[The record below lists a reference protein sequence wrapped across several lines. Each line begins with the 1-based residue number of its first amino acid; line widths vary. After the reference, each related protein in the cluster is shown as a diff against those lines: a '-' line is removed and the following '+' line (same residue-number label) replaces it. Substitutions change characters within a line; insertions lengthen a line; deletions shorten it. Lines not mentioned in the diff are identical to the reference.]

1 MYQIL
6 RRSREKVKYFIVF
19 TFVIVFSLLLTVVF
33 KNDNTTKEK
42 VDEKSAYLPAKE
54 LTKVK
59 NFLFS
64 KIQSPFININYQIK
78 SGDTIQKI
86 FKKYKIKNNEI
97 STIINHYK
105 KYAKANQLLTGNT
118 VDIIIK
124 KEWNQIQFI

>member
-1 MYQIL
+1 MMYQIL

-64 KIQSPFININYQIK
+64 KIQSPFININYEIK
-78 SGDTIQKI
+78 SGDTIQVSGSPDYLWSLKEPVKI
-86 FKKYKIKNNEI
+86 TAERYLCFNSSGHSLEGF
-97 STIINHYK
+97 
-105 KYAKANQLLTGNT
+105 A
-118 VDIIIK
+118 
-124 KEWNQIQFI
+124 EE

>member
-1 MYQIL
+1 MMYQIL

-42 VDEKSAYLPAKE
+42 VDEKCAYLPAKE
-54 LTKVK
+54 LTKEK

-64 KIQSPFININYQIK
+64 KIQSPFININYEIK

-86 FKKYKIKNNEI
+86 LKKYKIKNNEI

-105 KYAKANQLLTGNT
+105 KYAKANQL
-118 VDIIIK
+118 
-124 KEWNQIQFI
+124 